1 MKKRIISL
9 LLCLV
14 LIVSLVPAAAA
25 ADTGDTRTVA
35 VRYASGHGENDHDY
49 EATFTYS
56 DELFTKSGY
65 TYRQDLAEMSLGL
78 AFAAFSSKDSQYS
91 DNYATGN
98 RNFVSMAK
106 QCGFENIQ
114 SNKWMFQPAETDS
127 IGINCA
133 SKTIRD
139 NGGSYTLIA
148 VGVRGNNYHAEWG
161 GNVRLDATG
170 EHKGFAL
177 GRDQVLDYLRGY
189 IADTGISGRVKIWI
203 AGYSR
208 SAAVANMVSGALDN
222 GYSLGEGVSLS
233 PHDLYCYCYEP
244 PMGTTKNQVQGRLY
258 DNIQNIVNAND
269 LVTYV
274 AFDNWDFARYGVD
287 HVVPTKG
294 DDNYLNYKA
303 KMLREFYQIPNN
315 GGNIY
320 WPDHFQAWGIDPKD
334 ITSGD
339 LGKIFK
345 VNMTQK
351 EFYADLSEAI
361 TTCLVSSRADYA
373 ENMQDFLIALLG
385 DIFGKADRDTSA
397 VAMTF
402 AKKLQDNWQKIFYS
416 LTIPGMIKNGTAVRL
431 ITGYLVEALQENGIV
446 TYDLEGIEAAVAMLV
461 PRLSKMALK
470 YPGTTMTLLANLVVI
485 MSAHFGE
492 SCLAWMRSLPDD
504 YMTSKQTVS
513 YVGLFDDVAAEAWY
527 APAVDYV
534 KYGRLMYGTGSNLF
548 QPDAQMTRAMLAQVL
563 YELEGAPSVKGL
575 SCPFTDVGGSWYTD
589 AVIWAYNAGVVAGVS
604 ATQFAPNEALTR
616 EQMVTMLFGYAGRE
630 ETLSGSDGA
639 LAGYQDQASVSD
651 WARAAMAWAV
661 SSGVISGTSATT
673 LSPQKVGTRADVA
686 TVLMQFCV
694 LLYQRS
700 ARTS

>member
-91 DNYATGN
+91 DKYATGN

-177 GRDQVLDYLRGY
+177 GRDQALDYLRSY

-269 LVTYV
+269 VVTYV
-274 AFDNWDFARYGVD
+274 PFDSWDFARYGVD

-431 ITGYLVEALQENGIV
+431 ITSYLVEALQENGIV

-534 KYGRLMYGTGSNLF
+534 KYGRLMYGTGNNLF

-639 LAGYQDQASVSD
+639 LAAYQDQASVSD

-673 LSPQKVGTRADVA
+673 LSPQKIGTRAEVA
-686 TVLMQFCV
+686 TVLMQFCE
-694 LLYQRS
+694 Q
-700 ARTS
+700 

>member
-177 GRDQVLDYLRGY
+177 GRDQALDYLRSY

-269 LVTYV
+269 VVTYV
-274 AFDNWDFARYGVD
+274 PFDSWDFARYGVD

-534 KYGRLMYGTGSNLF
+534 KYGRLMYGTGNNLF

-589 AVIWAYNAGVVAGVS
+589 AVIWAYHAGVVAGVS

-616 EQMVTMLFGYAGRE
+616 EQMVTMLFGYAGRDE
-630 ETLSGSDGA
+630 QLSGSDGA

-651 WARAAMAWAV
+651 WAREAMAWAV
-661 SSGVISGTSATT
+661 STGVITGTSTTT
-673 LSPQKVGTRADVA
+673 LAPQKVGTRAEVA
-686 TVLMQFCV
+686 TVLMQFCE
-694 LLYQRS
+694 Q
-700 ARTS
+700 

>member
-25 ADTGDTRTVA
+25 ADTGDARTVT

-98 RNFVSMAK
+98 RNFVSMAE

-161 GNVRLDATG
+161 GNARLDATG

-177 GRDQVLDYLRGY
+177 GRDQALDYLRSY

-208 SAAVANMVSGALDN
+208 GAAVSNMVGGALDN

-233 PHDLYCYCYEP
+233 PHDLYCYCYET

-258 DNIQNIVNAND
+258 DNIQNLVNAND

-513 YVGLFDDVAAEAWY
+513 YAGLFDDVAAEAWY

-534 KYGRLMYGTGSNLF
+534 KYGRLMYGTGNNLF
-548 QPDAQMTRAMLAQVL
+548 QPDAQMTRAMFAQVL
-563 YELEGAPSVKGL
+563 YALEGAPSVKGL
-575 SCPFTDVGGSWYTD
+575 SCPFTDAGGSWYTD
-589 AVIWAYNAGVVAGVS
+589 AVIWAYHAGVVAGVS

-616 EQMVTMLFGYAGRE
+616 EQMVTMLYGYAGRDE
-630 ETLSGSDGA
+630 QLYGSDGA
-639 LAGYQDQASVSD
+639 LASYQDQASVSD
-651 WARAAMAWAV
+651 WAREAMAWAV
-661 SSGVISGTSATT
+661 STGVITGTSTTT
-673 LSPQKVGTRADVA
+673 LAPQKIGTRAEVA
-686 TVLMQFCV
+686 TVLMQFCE
-694 LLYQRS
+694 Q
-700 ARTS
+700 

>member
-25 ADTGDTRTVA
+25 ADTGDTRTVT

-98 RNFVSMAK
+98 RNFVSMAE

-177 GRDQVLDYLRGY
+177 GRDQALDYLRSY

-269 LVTYV
+269 VVTYV
-274 AFDNWDFARYGVD
+274 PFDSWDFARYGVD

-470 YPGTTMTLLANLVVI
+470 YPGTTMTLLANLIVI

-575 SCPFTDVGGSWYTD
+575 SCPFTDVGGSWCTD

-639 LAGYQDQASVSD
+639 LAAYQDQASVSG
-651 WARAAMAWAV
+651 WAREAMAWAV

-673 LSPQKVGTRADVA
+673 LAPQKIGTRAEVA
-686 TVLMQFCV
+686 TVLMQFCE
-694 LLYQRS
+694 Q
-700 ARTS
+700 

>member
-98 RNFVSMAK
+98 RNFVSMAE

-177 GRDQVLDYLRGY
+177 GRDQALDYLRSY

-269 LVTYV
+269 VVTYV
-274 AFDNWDFARYGVD
+274 PFDSWDFARYGVD

-630 ETLSGSDGA
+630 EVLSGSDGA

-661 SSGVISGTSATT
+661 STGVISGTSATT
-673 LSPQKVGTRADVA
+673 LAPQKIGTRAEVA
-686 TVLMQFCV
+686 TVLMQFCE
-694 LLYQRS
+694 Q
-700 ARTS
+700 

>member
-25 ADTGDTRTVA
+25 ADTGDARTVT

-98 RNFVSMAK
+98 RNFVSMAE

-161 GNVRLDATG
+161 GNARLDATG

-177 GRDQVLDYLRGY
+177 GRDQALDYLRSY

-208 SAAVANMVSGALDN
+208 GAAVSNMVGGALDN

-233 PHDLYCYCYEP
+233 PHDLYCYCYET

-258 DNIQNIVNAND
+258 DNIQNLVNAND

-513 YVGLFDDVAAEAWY
+513 YAGLFDDVGADAWY
-527 APAVDYV
+527 ASSVDYV
-534 KYGRLMYGTGSNLF
+534 KYGRLMYGTGNNLF
-548 QPDAQMTRAMLAQVL
+548 QPDAQMTRAMFAQVL
-563 YELEGAPSVKGL
+563 YALEGSPSVRGL
-575 SCPFTDVGGSWYTD
+575 SCPFPDAGGSWYTD
-589 AVIWAYNAGVVAGVS
+589 AVIWAYHAGVVAGVS

-616 EQMVTMLFGYAGRE
+616 EQMVTMLYGYAGRDE
-630 ETLSGSDGA
+630 QLYGSDGA
-639 LAGYQDQASVSD
+639 LASYQDQASVSD
-651 WARAAMAWAV
+651 WAREAMAWAV
-661 SSGVISGTSATT
+661 STGVITGTSTTT
-673 LSPQKVGTRADVA
+673 LAPQKIGTRAEVA
-686 TVLMQFCV
+686 TVLMQFCE
-694 LLYQRS
+694 Q
-700 ARTS
+700 

>member
-56 DELFTKSGY
+56 DDLFTKSGY

-91 DNYATGN
+91 DKYATGN
-98 RNFVSMAK
+98 RNFVSMAE

-133 SKTIRD
+133 SKTLRD

-177 GRDQVLDYLRGY
+177 GRDQALDYLRSY

-233 PHDLYCYCYEP
+233 PHDLYCYCYET

-274 AFDNWDFARYGVD
+274 PFDSWDFARYGVD

-470 YPGTTMTLLANLVVI
+470 YPGTTMTLLANLIVI

-534 KYGRLMYGTGSNLF
+534 KYGRLMYGTGNNLF

-575 SCPFTDVGGSWYTD
+575 SCPFTDVGGNWYTD

-639 LAGYQDQASVSD
+639 LAGYQDQASVSG

-673 LSPQKVGTRADVA
+673 LAPQKIGTRAEVA
-686 TVLMQFCV
+686 TVLMQFCE
-694 LLYQRS
+694 Q
-700 ARTS
+700 

>member
-98 RNFVSMAK
+98 RNFVSMAE

-177 GRDQVLDYLRGY
+177 GRDQALDYLRSY

-233 PHDLYCYCYEP
+233 PHDLYCYCYET

-274 AFDNWDFARYGVD
+274 PFDSWDFARYGVD

-492 SCLAWMRSLPDD
+492 TCLAWMRSLPDD

-534 KYGRLMYGTGSNLF
+534 KYGRLMYGTGNNLF

-616 EQMVTMLFGYAGRE
+616 EQMVTMLYGYAGRDE
-630 ETLSGSDGA
+630 QLSGSDGA
-639 LAGYQDQASVSD
+639 LAAYQDQASVSG

-673 LSPQKVGTRADVA
+673 LAPQKIGTRAEVA
-686 TVLMQFCV
+686 TVLMQFCE
-694 LLYQRS
+694 Q
-700 ARTS
+700 

>member
-14 LIVSLVPAAAA
+14 LTVSLVPAAAA
-25 ADTGDTRTVA
+25 DTGDARTVT
-35 VRYASGHGENDHDY
+35 VRYASGHGVDTHDY
-49 EATFTYS
+49 ETDFTYS
-56 DELFTKSGY
+56 DDLFTKSGY
-65 TYRQDLAEMSLGL
+65 TYRKDLALMSMGL
-78 AFAAFSSKDSQYS
+78 AFAAYTSKDSEKT

-98 RNFVSMAK
+98 RNFVSMAE

-114 SNKWMFQPAETDS
+114 SNKWMFQPAEADS
-127 IGINCA
+127 IGISCA
-133 SKTIRD
+133 SKAIRD

-161 GNVRLDATG
+161 GNARLDAAG

-208 SAAVANMVSGALDN
+208 GAAVSNMVGGALDN

-258 DNIQNIVNAND
+258 DNIQNLVNEND

-287 HVVPTKG
+287 RVVPTKG
-294 DDNYLNYKA
+294 DDNYLGYKA
-303 KMLREFYQIPNN
+303 AMLKEFVQIPNN

-351 EFYADLSEAI
+351 EFYADLCEAI
-361 TTCLVSSRADYA
+361 TTCLASSREDYA
-373 ENMQDFLIALLG
+373 ENMQDFLVAMLA
-385 DIFGKADRDTSA
+385 DIFGAADKNTSG
-397 VAMTF
+397 VAEAF
-402 AKKLQDNWQKIFYS
+402 AKKVQDNWRKLFYS
-416 LTIPGMIKNGTAVRL
+416 LTIPGMIKNGTAAKL
-431 ITGYLVEALQENGIV
+431 LTGYLVEALQENGV
-446 TYDLEGIEAAVAMLV
+446 LTYDLAGIEAAMGMLA

-470 YPGTTMTLLANLVVI
+470 YPGTTMTLLANLLVI
-485 MSAHFGE
+485 GLAHCGE
-492 SCLAWMRSLPDD
+492 PGLAWLRSLPDD
-504 YMTSKQTVS
+504 YMTKKQTVS
-513 YVGLFDDVAAEAWY
+513 YAGLFDDVGADAWY
-527 APAVDYV
+527 APSVDYV
-534 KYGRLMYGTGSNLF
+534 KYGRLMYGTGNNLF
-548 QPDAQMTRAMLAQVL
+548 QPDAQMTRAMFAQVL
-563 YELEGAPSVKGL
+563 YALEGSPSVRGL
-575 SCPFTDVGGSWYTD
+575 SCPFTDAGGSWYTD

-604 ATQFAPNEALTR
+604 PTRFAPNEALTR
-616 EQMVTMLFGYAGRE
+616 EQMVTMLYGYAGRE
-630 ETLSGSDGA
+630 QALSGPDGA
-639 LAGYQDQASVSD
+639 LTGYQDQARVST
-651 WARAAMAWAV
+651 WAREAMAWAV
-661 SSGVISGTSATT
+661 GTGVIAGTSATT
-673 LSPQKVGTRADVA
+673 LAPRKTGTRAEVA
-686 TVLMQFCV
+686 TVLMRFCE
-694 LLYQRS
+694 Q
-700 ARTS
+700 

>member
-98 RNFVSMAK
+98 RNFVSMAE

-177 GRDQVLDYLRGY
+177 GRDQALDYLRSY

-208 SAAVANMVSGALDN
+208 SAAVANMVSGALGN

-233 PHDLYCYCYEP
+233 PHDLYCYCYET

-274 AFDNWDFARYGVD
+274 PFDSWDFARYGVD

-470 YPGTTMTLLANLVVI
+470 YPGTTMTLLANLIVI

-504 YMTSKQTVS
+504 YMTNKQTVS

-534 KYGRLMYGTGSNLF
+534 KYGRLMYGTGNNLF
-548 QPDAQMTRAMLAQVL
+548 QPDTQMTRAMLAQVL

-639 LAGYQDQASVSD
+639 LAAYQDQASVSD

-673 LSPQKVGTRADVA
+673 LSPKKVGTRAEVA
-686 TVLMQFCV
+686 TVLMQFCE
-694 LLYQRS
+694 Q
-700 ARTS
+700 

>member
-14 LIVSLVPAAAA
+14 LVVSLVPAAAA
-25 ADTGDTRTVA
+25 ADTGDARTVT

-98 RNFVSMAK
+98 RNFVSMAE

-161 GNVRLDATG
+161 GNARLDATG

-177 GRDQVLDYLRGY
+177 GRDQALDYLRSY

-208 SAAVANMVSGALDN
+208 GAAVSNMVGGALDN

-233 PHDLYCYCYEP
+233 PHDLYCYCYET

-258 DNIQNIVNAND
+258 DNIQNLVNAND

-513 YVGLFDDVAAEAWY
+513 YAGLFDDVGADAWY
-527 APAVDYV
+527 ASSVDYV
-534 KYGRLMYGTGSNLF
+534 KYGRLMYGTGNNLF
-548 QPDAQMTRAMLAQVL
+548 QPDAQMTRAMFAQVL
-563 YELEGAPSVKGL
+563 YALEGSPSVRGL
-575 SCPFTDVGGSWYTD
+575 SCPFTDAGGSWYTD
-589 AVIWAYNAGVVAGVS
+589 AVIWAYHAGVVAGVS

-616 EQMVTMLFGYAGRE
+616 EQMVTMLYGYAGRDE
-630 ETLSGSDGA
+630 QLYGSDGA
-639 LAGYQDQASVSD
+639 LASYQDQASVSD
-651 WARAAMAWAV
+651 WAREAMAWAV
-661 SSGVISGTSATT
+661 STGVITGTSTTT
-673 LSPQKVGTRADVA
+673 LAPQKIGTRAEVA
-686 TVLMQFCV
+686 TVLMQFCE
-694 LLYQRS
+694 Q
-700 ARTS
+700 

>member
-177 GRDQVLDYLRGY
+177 GRDQALDYLRSY

-244 PMGTTKNQVQGRLY
+244 PMGATKNQVQGRLY

-269 LVTYV
+269 VVTYV
-274 AFDNWDFARYGVD
+274 PFDSWDFARYGVD

-504 YMTSKQTVS
+504 YMTNKQTVS

-639 LAGYQDQASVSD
+639 LAGYQDQASVSG

-673 LSPQKVGTRADVA
+673 LSPQKIGTRAEVA
-686 TVLMQFCV
+686 TVLMQFCE
-694 LLYQRS
+694 Q
-700 ARTS
+700 

>member
-25 ADTGDTRTVA
+25 ADMGDTRTVT

-177 GRDQVLDYLRGY
+177 GRDQALDYLRSY

-269 LVTYV
+269 VVTYV
-274 AFDNWDFARYGVD
+274 PFDSWDFARYGVD

-294 DDNYLNYKA
+294 DDNYLSYKA

-504 YMTSKQTVS
+504 YMTNKQTVS

-639 LAGYQDQASVSD
+639 LAGYQDQASVSG

-673 LSPQKVGTRADVA
+673 LAPQKIGTRAEVA
-686 TVLMQFCV
+686 TVLMQFCE
-694 LLYQRS
+694 Q
-700 ARTS
+700 

>member
-177 GRDQVLDYLRGY
+177 GRDQALDYLRSY

-269 LVTYV
+269 VVTYV
-274 AFDNWDFARYGVD
+274 PFDSWDFARYGVD

-446 TYDLEGIEAAVAMLV
+446 TYDLEGIEDAVAMLV

-639 LAGYQDQASVSD
+639 LAAYQDQASVSG

-673 LSPQKVGTRADVA
+673 LSPQKIGTRAEVA
-686 TVLMQFCV
+686 TVLMQFCE
-694 LLYQRS
+694 Q
-700 ARTS
+700 

>member
-25 ADTGDTRTVA
+25 ADTGDARTVT

-98 RNFVSMAK
+98 RNFVSMAE

-161 GNVRLDATG
+161 GNARLDATG

-177 GRDQVLDYLRGY
+177 GRDQALDYLRSY

-233 PHDLYCYCYEP
+233 PHDLYCYCYET

-258 DNIQNIVNAND
+258 DNIQNLVNEND

-513 YVGLFDDVAAEAWY
+513 YAGLFDDVGADAWY
-527 APAVDYV
+527 ASSVDYV
-534 KYGRLMYGTGSNLF
+534 KYGRLMYGTGNNLF
-548 QPDAQMTRAMLAQVL
+548 QPDAQMTRAMFAQVL
-563 YELEGAPSVKGL
+563 YALEGSPSVCGL
-575 SCPFTDVGGSWYTD
+575 SCPFTDAGGSWYTD
-589 AVIWAYNAGVVAGVS
+589 AVIWAYHAGVVAGVS

-616 EQMVTMLFGYAGRE
+616 EQMVTMLYGYAGRDE
-630 ETLSGSDGA
+630 QLYGSDGA
-639 LAGYQDQASVSD
+639 LASYQDQASVSD
-651 WARAAMAWAV
+651 WAREAMAWAV
-661 SSGVISGTSATT
+661 SAGVITGTSTTT
-673 LSPQKVGTRADVA
+673 LAPQKIGTRAEVA
-686 TVLMQFCV
+686 IVLMQFCE
-694 LLYQRS
+694 Q
-700 ARTS
+700 

>member
-98 RNFVSMAK
+98 RNFVSLAE

-177 GRDQVLDYLRGY
+177 GRDQALDYLRSY

-233 PHDLYCYCYEP
+233 PHDLYCYCYET

-274 AFDNWDFARYGVD
+274 PFDSWDFARYGVD

-534 KYGRLMYGTGSNLF
+534 KYGRLMYGTGNNLF

-639 LAGYQDQASVSD
+639 LASYQDQASVSG
-651 WARAAMAWAV
+651 WAREAMAWAV

-673 LSPQKVGTRADVA
+673 LAPQKIGTRAEVA
-686 TVLMQFCV
+686 TVLMQFCE
-694 LLYQRS
+694 Q
-700 ARTS
+700 

>member
-1 MKKRIISL
+1 MKKRFISL

-25 ADTGDTRTVA
+25 ADMGDTRTVA

-98 RNFVSMAK
+98 RNFVSMAE

-161 GNVRLDATG
+161 GNARLDATG

-177 GRDQVLDYLRGY
+177 GRDQALDYLRSY

-208 SAAVANMVSGALDN
+208 GAAVSNMVGGALDN

-233 PHDLYCYCYEP
+233 PHDLYCYCYET

-258 DNIQNIVNAND
+258 DNIQNLVNAND

-287 HVVPTKG
+287 RVVPTKG
-294 DDNYLNYKA
+294 DDNYLTYKA
-303 KMLREFYQIPNN
+303 AMLREFVKIPNN
-315 GGNIY
+315 GGIY
-320 WPDHFQAWGIDPKD
+320 WPDYFQAWGIDPKD

-513 YVGLFDDVAAEAWY
+513 YAGLFDDVGADAWY
-527 APAVDYV
+527 ASSVDYV
-534 KYGRLMYGTGSNLF
+534 KYGRLMYGTGNNLF
-548 QPDAQMTRAMLAQVL
+548 QPDAQMTRAMFAQVL
-563 YELEGAPSVKGL
+563 YALEGSPSVRGL
-575 SCPFTDVGGSWYTD
+575 SCPFTDAGGSWYTD

-604 ATQFAPNEALTR
+604 PTRFAPNEALTR
-616 EQMVTMLFGYAGRE
+616 EQMVTMLYGYAGRE
-630 ETLSGSDGA
+630 QALSGPDGA
-639 LAGYQDQASVSD
+639 LAGYQDQARVST
-651 WARAAMAWAV
+651 WAREAMAWAV
-661 SSGVISGTSATT
+661 GTGVIAGTSATT
-673 LSPQKVGTRADVA
+673 LAPRKTGTRAEVA
-686 TVLMQFCV
+686 TVLMRFCE
-694 LLYQRS
+694 Q
-700 ARTS
+700 

>member
-98 RNFVSMAK
+98 RNFVSMAE

-177 GRDQVLDYLRGY
+177 GRDQALDYLRSY

-233 PHDLYCYCYEP
+233 PHDLYCYCYET

-274 AFDNWDFARYGVD
+274 PFDSWDFARYGVD

-534 KYGRLMYGTGSNLF
+534 KYGRLMYGTGNNLF

-616 EQMVTMLFGYAGRE
+616 EQMVTMLYGYAGRDE
-630 ETLSGSDGA
+630 QLSGSDGA
-639 LAGYQDQASVSD
+639 LAAYQDQASVSG

-673 LSPQKVGTRADVA
+673 LSPKKVGTRAEVA
-686 TVLMQFCV
+686 TVLMQFCE
-694 LLYQRS
+694 Q
-700 ARTS
+700 

>member
-91 DNYATGN
+91 DKYATGN
-98 RNFVSMAK
+98 RNFVSMAE

-161 GNVRLDATG
+161 GNARLDATG

-177 GRDQVLDYLRGY
+177 GRDQALDYLRSY

-274 AFDNWDFARYGVD
+274 PFDSWDFARYGVD

-470 YPGTTMTLLANLVVI
+470 YPGTTMTLLANLIVI

-534 KYGRLMYGTGSNLF
+534 KYGRLMYGTGNNLF

-639 LAGYQDQASVSD
+639 LAAYQDQASVSD

-673 LSPQKVGTRADVA
+673 LAPQKIGTRAEVA
-686 TVLMQFCV
+686 TVLMQFCE
-694 LLYQRS
+694 Q
-700 ARTS
+700 

>member
-25 ADTGDTRTVA
+25 AAMGDTRTVA

-177 GRDQVLDYLRGY
+177 GRDQALDYLRGY

-269 LVTYV
+269 VVTYV
-274 AFDNWDFARYGVD
+274 PFDSWDFARYGVD

-504 YMTSKQTVS
+504 YMTNKQTVS

-639 LAGYQDQASVSD
+639 LAGYQDQASVSG

-673 LSPQKVGTRADVA
+673 LAPQKIGTRAEVA
-686 TVLMQFCV
+686 TVLMQFCE
-694 LLYQRS
+694 Q
-700 ARTS
+700 

>member
-25 ADTGDTRTVA
+25 ADTGDARTVT

-65 TYRQDLAEMSLGL
+65 THRQDLAEMSLGL

-114 SNKWMFQPAETDS
+114 SNKWMFQPAEADS
-127 IGINCA
+127 IGISCA

-177 GRDQVLDYLRGY
+177 GRDQALDYLRSY

-269 LVTYV
+269 VVTYV
-274 AFDNWDFARYGVD
+274 PFDSWDFARYGVD

-534 KYGRLMYGTGSNLF
+534 KYGRLMYGTGNNLF

-639 LAGYQDQASVSD
+639 LASYQDQASVSG
-651 WARAAMAWAV
+651 WAREAMAWAV

-673 LSPQKVGTRADVA
+673 LAPQKIGTRAEVA
-686 TVLMQFCV
+686 TVLMQFCE
-694 LLYQRS
+694 Q
-700 ARTS
+700 

>member
-25 ADTGDTRTVA
+25 ADTGDARTVT
-35 VRYASGHGENDHDY
+35 VRYASGHGVDTHDY
-49 EATFTYS
+49 EAAFTYS
-56 DELFTKSGY
+56 DDLFTRSGY
-65 TYRQDLAEMSLGL
+65 TYRKDLALMSMGL
-78 AFAAFSSKDSQYS
+78 AFAAYTSKDSEKS
-91 DNYATGN
+91 DDYATGN
-98 RNFVSMAK
+98 RNFVSMAE

-114 SNKWMFQPAETDS
+114 SNKWMFQPAEADS
-127 IGINCA
+127 IGISCA

-161 GNVRLDATG
+161 GNARLDAAG

-269 LVTYV
+269 VVTYV
-274 AFDNWDFARYGVD
+274 PFDSWDFARYGVD

-320 WPDHFQAWGIDPKD
+320 WPNHFQAWGIDPKD

-361 TTCLVSSRADYA
+361 TTCLVSSRTDYA

-630 ETLSGSDGA
+630 EALSGSDGA
-639 LAGYQDQASVSD
+639 LAAYQDQASVSG

-673 LSPQKVGTRADVA
+673 LSPKKVGTRAEVA
-686 TVLMQFCV
+686 TVLMQFCE
-694 LLYQRS
+694 Q
-700 ARTS
+700 

>member
-25 ADTGDTRTVA
+25 ADTGDARTVT

-98 RNFVSMAK
+98 RNFVSMAE

-161 GNVRLDATG
+161 GNARLDATG

-177 GRDQVLDYLRGY
+177 GRDQALDYLRSY

-208 SAAVANMVSGALDN
+208 GAAVSNMVGGALDN

-233 PHDLYCYCYEP
+233 PHDLYCYCYET

-258 DNIQNIVNAND
+258 DNIQNLVNAND

-513 YVGLFDDVAAEAWY
+513 YAGLFDDVGADAWY
-527 APAVDYV
+527 ASSVDYV
-534 KYGRLMYGTGSNLF
+534 KYGRLMYGTGNNLF
-548 QPDAQMTRAMLAQVL
+548 QPDAQMTRAMFAQVL
-563 YELEGAPSVKGL
+563 YALEGSPSVRGL
-575 SCPFTDVGGSWYTD
+575 SCPFTDAGGSWYTD
-589 AVIWAYNAGVVAGVS
+589 AVIWAYHAGVVAGVS

-616 EQMVTMLFGYAGRE
+616 EQMVTMLYGYAGRDE
-630 ETLSGSDGA
+630 QLYGSDGA
-639 LAGYQDQASVSD
+639 LASYQDQASVSD
-651 WARAAMAWAV
+651 WAREAMAWAV
-661 SSGVISGTSATT
+661 STGVITGTSTTT
-673 LSPQKVGTRADVA
+673 LAPQKIGTRAEVA
-686 TVLMQFCV
+686 TVLMGFCE
-694 LLYQRS
+694 Q
-700 ARTS
+700 

>member
-25 ADTGDTRTVA
+25 ADTGDARTVT

-177 GRDQVLDYLRGY
+177 GRDQALDYLRSY

-269 LVTYV
+269 VVTYV
-274 AFDNWDFARYGVD
+274 PFDSWDFARYGVD

-534 KYGRLMYGTGSNLF
+534 KYGRLMYGTGNNLF

-639 LAGYQDQASVSD
+639 LASYQDQASVSG
-651 WARAAMAWAV
+651 WAREAMAWAV

-673 LSPQKVGTRADVA
+673 LAPQKIGTRAEVA
-686 TVLMQFCV
+686 TVLMQFCE
-694 LLYQRS
+694 QP
-700 ARTS
+700 

>member
-9 LLCLV
+9 LQCLV

-25 ADTGDTRTVA
+25 ADTGDTRTVT

-177 GRDQVLDYLRGY
+177 GRDQALDYLRSY

-269 LVTYV
+269 VVTYV
-274 AFDNWDFARYGVD
+274 PFDSWDFARYGVD

-639 LAGYQDQASVSD
+639 LAAYQDQASVSD

-673 LSPQKVGTRADVA
+673 LSPQKIGTRAEVA
-686 TVLMQFCV
+686 TVLMQFCE
-694 LLYQRS
+694 Q
-700 ARTS
+700 

>member
-177 GRDQVLDYLRGY
+177 GRDQALDYLRSY

-269 LVTYV
+269 VVTYV
-274 AFDNWDFARYGVD
+274 PFDSWDFARYGVD

-639 LAGYQDQASVSD
+639 LAAYQDQASVSD
-651 WARAAMAWAV
+651 WAREAMAWAV

-673 LSPQKVGTRADVA
+673 LSPQKIGTRAEVA
-686 TVLMQFCV
+686 TVLMQFCE
-694 LLYQRS
+694 Q
-700 ARTS
+700 

>member
-98 RNFVSMAK
+98 RNFVSMAE

-133 SKTIRD
+133 SKTLRD

-177 GRDQVLDYLRGY
+177 GRDQALDYLRSY

-233 PHDLYCYCYEP
+233 PHDLYCYCYET

-274 AFDNWDFARYGVD
+274 PFDSWDFARYGVD

-534 KYGRLMYGTGSNLF
+534 KYGRLMYGTGNNLF

-639 LAGYQDQASVSD
+639 LAAYQDQASVSG
-651 WARAAMAWAV
+651 WAREAMAWAV

-673 LSPQKVGTRADVA
+673 LAPQKIGTRAEVA
-686 TVLMQFCV
+686 TVLMQFCE
-694 LLYQRS
+694 Q
-700 ARTS
+700 

>member
-25 ADTGDTRTVA
+25 ADTGDARTVT

-98 RNFVSMAK
+98 RNFVSMAE

-161 GNVRLDATG
+161 GNARLDATG

-177 GRDQVLDYLRGY
+177 GRDQALDYLRSY

-208 SAAVANMVSGALDN
+208 GAAVSNMVGGALDN

-233 PHDLYCYCYEP
+233 PHDLYCYCYET

-258 DNIQNIVNAND
+258 DNIQNLVNAND

-513 YVGLFDDVAAEAWY
+513 YAGLFDDVGADAWY
-527 APAVDYV
+527 ASSVDYV
-534 KYGRLMYGTGSNLF
+534 KYGRLMYGTGNNLF
-548 QPDAQMTRAMLAQVL
+548 QPDAQMTRAMFAQVL
-563 YELEGAPSVKGL
+563 YALEGSPSVRGL
-575 SCPFTDVGGSWYTD
+575 SCPFTDAGGSWYTD

-604 ATQFAPNEALTR
+604 PTRFAPNEALTR
-616 EQMVTMLFGYAGRE
+616 EQMVTMLYGYAGRDE
-630 ETLSGSDGA
+630 QLYGSDGA
-639 LAGYQDQASVSD
+639 LASYQDQASVSD
-651 WARAAMAWAV
+651 WAREAMAWAV
-661 SSGVISGTSATT
+661 STGVITGTSTTT
-673 LSPQKVGTRADVA
+673 LAPQKIGTRAEVA
-686 TVLMQFCV
+686 TVLMQFCE
-694 LLYQRS
+694 Q
-700 ARTS
+700 

>member
-25 ADTGDTRTVA
+25 ADTGDARTVT

-98 RNFVSMAK
+98 RNFVSMAE

-161 GNVRLDATG
+161 GNARLDAAG

-177 GRDQVLDYLRGY
+177 GRDQVLDYLRAY

-208 SAAVANMVSGALDN
+208 GAAVANMVSGALDN

-233 PHDLYCYCYEP
+233 PHDLYFYCYEP

-269 LVTYV
+269 VVTYV
-274 AFDNWDFARYGVD
+274 PFDSWDFARYGVD

-470 YPGTTMTLLANLVVI
+470 YPGTTMTLLANLIVI

-492 SCLAWMRSLPDD
+492 SCLAWLRSLPDD

-513 YVGLFDDVAAEAWY
+513 YAGLFDDVAAEAWY

-630 ETLSGSDGA
+630 EALSGSDGA
-639 LAGYQDQASVSD
+639 LAGYQDQASVSS
-651 WARAAMAWAV
+651 WAREAMAWAV
-661 SSGVISGTSATT
+661 STGVITGTSATT
-673 LSPQKVGTRADVA
+673 LAPQKVGTRAEVA
-686 TVLMQFCV
+686 TVLMQFCE
-694 LLYQRS
+694 Q
-700 ARTS
+700 

>member
-25 ADTGDTRTVA
+25 ADTGGTRTVA

-269 LVTYV
+269 VVTYV
-274 AFDNWDFARYGVD
+274 PFDSWDFARYGVD

-470 YPGTTMTLLANLVVI
+470 YPGTTMTLLANLIVI

-616 EQMVTMLFGYAGRE
+616 EQMVTMLYGYAGRDE
-630 ETLSGSDGA
+630 QLSGSDGA
-639 LAGYQDQASVSD
+639 LAAYQDQASVSG
-651 WARAAMAWAV
+651 WAREAMAWAV

-673 LSPQKVGTRADVA
+673 LSPQKVGTRAEVA
-686 TVLMQFCV
+686 TVLMQFCE
-694 LLYQRS
+694 Q
-700 ARTS
+700 

>member
-639 LAGYQDQASVSD
+639 LAGYQDQASVSG
-651 WARAAMAWAV
+651 WAREAMAWAV

-673 LSPQKVGTRADVA
+673 LSPQKIGTRAEVA
-686 TVLMQFCV
+686 TVLMQFCE
-694 LLYQRS
+694 Q
-700 ARTS
+700 

>member
-25 ADTGDTRTVA
+25 ADTGDARTVT

-269 LVTYV
+269 VVTYV
-274 AFDNWDFARYGVD
+274 PFDSWDFARYGVD

-504 YMTSKQTVS
+504 YMTNKQTVS

-639 LAGYQDQASVSD
+639 LAGYQDQASVSG

-673 LSPQKVGTRADVA
+673 LAPQKIGTRAEVA
-686 TVLMQFCV
+686 TVLMQFCE
-694 LLYQRS
+694 Q
-700 ARTS
+700 

>member
-98 RNFVSMAK
+98 RNFVSMAE

-161 GNVRLDATG
+161 GNARLDAAG

-208 SAAVANMVSGALDN
+208 GAAVSNMVSGALDN

-639 LAGYQDQASVSD
+639 LAAYQDQASVSG

-673 LSPQKVGTRADVA
+673 LAPQKIGTRAEVA
-686 TVLMQFCV
+686 TVLMQFCE
-694 LLYQRS
+694 Q
-700 ARTS
+700 

>member
-98 RNFVSMAK
+98 RNFVSMAE

-177 GRDQVLDYLRGY
+177 GRDQALDYLRSY

-269 LVTYV
+269 VVTYV
-274 AFDNWDFARYGVD
+274 PFDSWDFARYGVD

-470 YPGTTMTLLANLVVI
+470 YPGTTMTLLANLIVI

-575 SCPFTDVGGSWYTD
+575 SCPFTDVDGSWYTD

-639 LAGYQDQASVSD
+639 LAAYQDQASVSD

-673 LSPQKVGTRADVA
+673 LSPQKIGTRAEVA
-686 TVLMQFCV
+686 TVLMQFCE
-694 LLYQRS
+694 Q
-700 ARTS
+700 

>member
-25 ADTGDTRTVA
+25 ADTGGTRTVA

-269 LVTYV
+269 VVTYV
-274 AFDNWDFARYGVD
+274 PFDSWDFARYGVD

-639 LAGYQDQASVSD
+639 LAGYQDQASVSG

-673 LSPQKVGTRADVA
+673 LAPQKIGTRAEVA
-686 TVLMQFCV
+686 TVLMQFCE
-694 LLYQRS
+694 Q
-700 ARTS
+700 